1 MLLLAFVGDD
11 DDEGVCFLN
20 TEISVLNF
28 INFVFIIAYI
38 DDVQGEDTCVIVSGG
53 YWCKDDGEHCCWGC
67 CCCLDLRLRF
77 LLRN

>member
-1 MLLLAFVGDD
+1 MLLSAVGDD
-11 DDEGVCFLN
+11 GESACFLN

-28 INFVFIIAYI
+28 INFVFIIAYME
-38 DDVQGEDTCVIVSGG
+38 DVQGEDTCVMVNGG
-53 YWCKDDGEHCCWGC
+53 YCCGDDDEHCC

>member
-1 MLLLAFVGDD
+1 MLLLLAFVGDD
-11 DDEGVCFLN
+11 DESACFLN

-28 INFVFIIAYI
+28 INFVFIIAYMN
-38 DDVQGEDTCVIVSGG
+38 DVEGEDTCVIVSGG
-53 YWCKDDGEHCCWGC
+53 YCCDDDEHCCWG